1 MLLGLLRLQVKVKE
15 KNREF
20 FKYLQKLRM
29 ARASDDNLPWQRLV
43 SDSAGL
49 ALLPREELSTE
60 TTSPVSYTHLTLPTT
75 PYV

>member
-1 MLLGLLRLQVKVKE
+1 MEICRVVGGEIWGRFYKSRLLLGLLRLQVKVKE

-43 SDSAGL
+43 SD
-49 ALLPREELSTE
+49 
-60 TTSPVSYTHLTLPTT
+60 
-75 PYV
+75 